1 MTLRSLVEK
10 APDAQLPRDM
20 IGFAAERLM
29 GMEVGG
35 LPAQP
40 WREERRPSGTAQRLP
55 RGAWE
60 TRAARWSGASRS
72 CTRAAEPRRL
82 AEQALTAVTQ
92 ETDIHGVSPRS
103 ADDPVKALSMTGVAK
118 SQVSRLGEE
127 IDEQVDAF
135 LNRQIE
141 GESPC
146 LWIDATCVK
155 VRQDGRIVSA
165 RSLASSRSAST
176 PMTPMAPR
184 GAGHGHHRP
193 LGGRSVLDRVP
204 PQAHPPRPAGR
215 EAPDLGGVRGAEGR
229 HHLRPLRH
237 GATLSHA
244 HCAQRAGPRRP

>member
-40 WREERRPSGTAQRLP
+40 WREERRASGTAQRLP

-118 SQVSRLGEE
+118 SQVSRLVEE

-176 PMTPMAPR
+176 PMTPM
-184 GAGHGHHRP
+184 GAARCWAWT
-193 LGGRSVLDRVP
+193 SS
-204 PQAHPPRPAGR
+204 A
-215 EAPDLGGVRGAEGR
+215 
-229 HHLRPLRH
+229 
-237 GATLSHA
+237 
-244 HCAQRAGPRRP
+244 PRRPIRSGPSSSASSPAAACGA